1 MQATSVLTL
10 HRTSIGKKAI
20 MAVTGL
26 IGIGY
31 VTIHM
36 YGNLK
41 VFQGQEYF
49 NHYAESLRD
58 IGAPIFSHL
67 HLLTIA
73 RVVLLA
79 AIVLH
84 VWAAVTLYNQAR
96 KARPQSY
103 AVKRT
108 VQANYAAKTIRYGG
122 IVLFLFILFHLAQ
135 LTWGVID
142 PNNFVRT
149 DPYSNVIHSFQSIP
163 VTIFYLIALA
173 ALGLHLY
180 HGTWSMFQ
188 TLGILNRKYDPYVR
202 GFALLLALV
211 IPIGF
216 AAVPLAIMFGFV
228 Q

>member
-10 HRTSIGKKAI
+10 PRTTIGKKAI

-31 VTIHM
+31 VAIHM

-41 VFQGQEYF
+41 MFNGQAYF
-49 NHYAESLRD
+49 NEYAHDLRY
-58 IGAPIFSHL
+58 IGAPIFGHL

-73 RVVLLA
+73 RIVLLA

-84 VWAAVTLYNQAR
+84 VWAAVSLYNTAR
-96 KARPQSY
+96 KARPQNY
-103 AVKRT
+103 EMKRT

-135 LTWGVID
+135 LTWGVVD
-142 PNNFVRT
+142 AANFNRD
-149 DPYSNVIHSFQSIP
+149 DPYGNVVHSFQSLP
-163 VTIFYLIALA
+163 VTIFYLVALA

-188 TLGILNRKYDPYVR
+188 TLGFLNRKYDPIVR
-202 GFALLLALV
+202 GFAVLLAVV
-211 IPIGF
+211 IPLGF
-216 AAVPLAIMFGFV
+216 AAVPIAVTFGLV
-228 Q
+228 